1 MKNLF
6 RLLSYGKPY
15 WATIIISFVSSI
27 LYGIFNAASLWI
39 VGSLIGTIFGLPISN
54 SQDISGLNQK
64 IDHFFTSL
72 IQSSNQF
79 DQLKMVCICLFVT
92 FFLKNIFFYI
102 NWVSLSFVQLN
113 IVKDIRNIFYET
125 NKIVKIN

>member
-15 WATIIISFVSSI
+15 WLTIIISFASSI

-39 VGSLIGTIFGLPISN
+39 VGTLIGTIFGLPVSN

-64 IDHFFTSL
+64 IDYFFTSL

-79 DQLKMVCICLFVT
+79 DQLKMVCVCLFLIGVMVRHT
-92 FFLKNIFFYI
+92 LC
-102 NWVSLSFVQLN
+102 
-113 IVKDIRNIFYET
+113 
-125 NKIVKIN
+125 